1 VRGYFVPASECPRTP
16 GRQDVGGS
24 GPEGARITLPEAK
37 AEKALGVRVG
47 HRGPLLRR
55 LW

>member
-1 VRGYFVPASECPRTP
+1 MPASKCPRTP

-24 GPEGARITLPEAK
+24 WPGEGARITLPEAK

-47 HRGPLLRR
+47 HHGPLLRR
-55 LW
+55 SW